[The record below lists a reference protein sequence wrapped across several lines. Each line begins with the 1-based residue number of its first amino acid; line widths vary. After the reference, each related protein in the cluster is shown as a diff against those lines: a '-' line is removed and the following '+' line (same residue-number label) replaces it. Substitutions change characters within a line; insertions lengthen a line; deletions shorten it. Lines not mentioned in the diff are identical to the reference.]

1 MKRICLLNHGLASGG
16 TDSFVLTLTKGLIED
31 GYDVT
36 IAMAVDPDSPPQ
48 FREAEAIALG
58 AKIYKTSDLDGIK
71 KILRHCKRLYQ
82 FLKAE
87 KFDVFHANMD
97 LFNGLNMP
105 VAWLAGVPVRVC
117 HSHTSSSQYETKTGK
132 HFVVNVYRIIMR
144 ASLWLFSNRR
154 CGCSEMAMDY
164 LFQNRWK
171 QDDLSQ
177 IVYNGVDFAR
187 FTYDGFNK
195 EQRKEELGL
204 PKSQLL
210 ITVGRFSTEK
220 NPFFTIQIMQE
231 LYKLRPELHL
241 IWIGDGEMRSQM
253 ESEIGEAGSKYIHLL
268 GAKKNVND
276 YLRCADLFLMPSLFE
291 GLPIAPIEAQAAN
304 LPCVLSDSITQQVN
318 LGLCQFISLEE
329 SAATWAEAMCDI
341 LDGKTSLTIDEEKQ
355 VWFDQNHM
363 VTQIERIYSH

>member
-1 MKRICLLNHGLASGG
+1 MKKICLLNHGLASGG
-16 TDSFVLTLTKGLIED
+16 TDSFVLTLAKGLLAD

-48 FREAEAIALG
+48 FREAEAIAMG
-58 AKIYKTSDLDGIK
+58 AKIYKTSDLDGIN
-71 KILRHCKRLYQ
+71 KILRHCTRLYQ

-97 LFNGLNMP
+97 LFNGFNMP

-117 HSHTSSSQYETKTGK
+117 HCHTSSSQYETKTGK

-171 QDDLSQ
+171 KNNHSK

-187 FTYDGFNK
+187 FISSGFNK
-195 EQRKEELGL
+195 QEKKEELGL
-204 PKSQLL
+204 PQNQLL
-210 ITVGRFSTEK
+210 ITVGRFSPEK
-220 NPFFTIQIMQE
+220 NPFITIQVMQE
-231 LYKLRPELHL
+231 LHKIRPELHL
-241 IWIGDGEMRSQM
+241 IWIGDGDLRSQI
-253 ESEIGEAGSKYIHLL
+253 ETKIAENGSNYIHLL
-268 GAKKNVND
+268 GTQKNVND

-304 LPCVLSDSITQQVN
+304 LPCVLSDTIPQQVN

-329 SAATWAEAMCDI
+329 SPATWAAAICNI
-341 LDGKTSLTIDEEKQ
+341 LDGKSCLMMDEKKRRR
-355 VWFDQNHM
+355 FDQNYM
-363 VTQIERIYSH
+363 VKSVEEVYE